1 MSGAGLPIAALED
14 AFVARLA
21 MAFAGRVREVDH
33 KPDRLDADELARVLS
48 MAPAAYVA
56 LLGLRRRDRPDGTWD
71 ATWGVYLVAQNAS
84 GERARRRGD
93 AATIGGYEMM
103 QVAIAALDGW
113 SPAAAAGEVEV
124 TQAEQLQADAFEKL
138 GRTVYGLVAE
148 VAIEMPRGLLSPAA
162 GADAGGGL
170 APFRTFDAA
179 WDIPPHGNVAPPP
192 PPPADAARD
201 AGDRIT
207 LAQA

>member
-21 MAFAGRVREVDH
+21 ASFAGRVREVDH

-113 SPAAAAGEVEV
+113 SPAEAAGAVEI

-148 VAIEMPRGLLSPAA
+148 VAIEMPRGVAP
-162 GADAGGGL
+162 DGL
-170 APFRTFDAA
+170 APFVTFDAA
-179 WDIPPHGNVAPPP
+179 WDIPPHGNVAAPP

>member
-21 MAFAGRVREVDH
+21 ASFAGRVREVDH

-113 SPAAAAGEVEV
+113 APAEAAGEVEI

-148 VAIEMPRGLLSPAA
+148 VAIEMPRGVAP
-162 GADAGGGL
+162 DGL
-170 APFRTFDAA
+170 APFVTFDAT
-179 WDIPPHGNVAPPP
+179 WDIPPHGNVAAPP

>member
-1 MSGAGLPIAALED
+1 MTAAPQHIAALED
-14 AFVARLA
+14 ALVARLA
-21 MAFAGRVREVDH
+21 TAFAGRVREVDH

-56 LLGLRRRDRPDGTWD
+56 FLGLRRRDRPDGTWD
-71 ATWGVYLVAQNAS
+71 ATFGVYLVAQNAS

-93 AATIGGYEMM
+93 PATIGGYEMV
-103 QVAIAALDGW
+103 QVAIAALDTW
-113 SPAAAAGEVEV
+113 APPEAAGEVEV

-148 VAIEMPRGLLSPAA
+148 VALEMPRGAAPDSLSPFVTV
-162 GADAGGGL
+162 DV
-170 APFRTFDAA
+170 A

>member
-1 MSGAGLPIAALED
+1 MSAAGLPIAALED
-14 AFVARLA
+14 VFVARLA
-21 MAFAGRVREVDH
+21 TAFAGRVREVDH

-48 MAPAAYVA
+48 LAPAAYVA

-93 AATIGGYEMM
+93 PATIDDYEMV

-113 SPAAAAGEVEV
+113 APAEAAGEVEV
-124 TQAEQLQADAFEKL
+124 TQVEQLQADAFEKL

-148 VAIEMPRGLLSPAA
+148 AAVEMPRGVAPDGLSP
-162 GADAGGGL
+162 
-170 APFRTFDAA
+170 FVTFDAA
-179 WDIPPHGNVAPPP
+179 WDVPPHGNVGRPP